1 MSARRYRLD
10 AAARAASFQ
19 ARVRTAPLSPQI
31 PLRPF
36 EYFCRQVWVGDDP
49 RQLHAPTMVDS
60 ATIASPRASLEP
72 AAASATKANNV
83 FWTFVAT
90 ASSITQF
97 APHVHLQV
105 INY

>member
-1 MSARRYRLD
+1 
-10 AAARAASFQ
+10 
-19 ARVRTAPLSPQI
+19 
-31 PLRPF
+31 
-36 EYFCRQVWVGDDP
+36 
-49 RQLHAPTMVDS
+49 MVDS